1 MLMNRLIEDGRSSRD
16 WTDISF
22 FILGASTTI
31 TWDSIYMSISY
42 FQQFLGKQAK
52 IGSNK
57 NPSSSLAVHQVN
69 DDLKLNLSFT
79 GCLWENRTERITL
92 FVS

>member
-52 IGSNK
+52 TGSNK

-69 DDLKLNLSFT
+69 DDLNLSFT

-92 FVS
+92 FAS